1 MKLSFVSYLEFIL
14 VILLAV
20 IDFQLKFNAAT
31 SRLKNKA
38 HILKLK
44 DNGENIKSAF
54 LTSDYF
60 FFTLTAFFSYVIFDT
75 KSLYLY
81 FCKNYM
87 TRFYVLVDWFR
98 FLEQNVFRW
107 SKNI

>member
-14 VILLAV
+14 VILLAI

-54 LTSDYF
+54 LTSDYYYF
-60 FFTLTAFFSYVIFDT
+60 FYFNYFPFLCYFRYKKPLFI
-75 KSLYLY
+75 YL
-81 FCKNYM
+81 
-87 TRFYVLVDWFR
+87 
-98 FLEQNVFRW
+98 
-107 SKNI
+107 